1 MPLVVLITAPRG
13 RGAEIARA
21 LVERR
26 LAACVNVV
34 PGLRSIYWWQ
44 GRIEDDEEELLI
56 VKTCESKLAELE
68 RVVKEVHPYSVP
80 EVIALPVLR
89 GLREYIDWMCRE
101 VEEGD
106 SRAGSGSSQP

>member
-13 RGAEIARA
+13 RGGEVARA

-44 GRIEDDEEELLI
+44 GKIEEDEEELLI
-56 VKTCESKLAELE
+56 VKTCESKLADLE
-68 RVVKEVHPYSVP
+68 RTVKEVHPYSVP
-80 EVIALPVLR
+80 EVIALPIVR
-89 GLREYIDWMCRE
+89 GLREYIEWMCKE
-101 VEEGD
+101 VEEHGSGAGGGD
-106 SRAGSGSSQP
+106 S